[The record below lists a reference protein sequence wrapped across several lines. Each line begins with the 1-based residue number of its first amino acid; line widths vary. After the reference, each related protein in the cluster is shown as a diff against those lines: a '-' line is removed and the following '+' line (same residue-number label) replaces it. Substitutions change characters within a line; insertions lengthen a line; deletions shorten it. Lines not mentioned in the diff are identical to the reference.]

1 MRTMT
6 RIFACAMLACATTAP
21 PMLAQALP
29 MQVPAPVQKSTL
41 QQSTPDI
48 IDARWRKRC
57 NGNRC
62 KRVWTHNRRHYRPNV
77 VVRPRV
83 VIRPRTV
90 IRPQVVI
97 RPQAVIRDGRR
108 WSRHDRWCM
117 RQYRSYNPASNRYL
131 TYGGV
136 YKRCNSPFR

>member
-1 MRTMT
+1 
-6 RIFACAMLACATTAP
+6 MLAFATTAP

-29 MQVPAPVQKSTL
+29 MQVPAPVQKSAL
-41 QQSTPDI
+41 QQASPDV

-62 KRVWTHNRRHYRPNV
+62 KRVWTHNRRHYRPHV

-83 VIRPRTV
+83 VIRPRAV
-90 IRPQVVI
+90 IRPQVF
-97 RPQAVIRDGRR
+97 IRDNRR
-108 WSRHDRWCM
+108 WNRHDRWCM
-117 RQYRSYNPASNRYL
+117 RQYRSYNPATNRYM
-131 TYGGV
+131 TYRGV